1 MYRAPV
7 KQCLFLSAMNSS
19 CKLFLLLLTFF
30 ASGLYAQQKEKKDEP
45 LIQFSGRV
53 LDQDSLTPIPFVS
66 ILIKGTHRGAVSDY
80 LGFFSLVLVPGD
92 ELEFFSVTHKNRT
105 YKVPD
110 TLGQKYYFAIQVL
123 SKDTIQLPPVEIYPW
138 PSKDDFKRA
147 FLALNL
153 NETDAQRADQNLQR
167 EALTYLERNQA
178 PSAELNY
185 RYVMEN
191 YYTKI
196 YAAGQ
201 QPSITL
207 LNPIKWA
214 EFIDA
219 WRKGKLGK
227 KK

>member
-1 MYRAPV
+1 M
-7 KQCLFLSAMNSS
+7 LF
-19 CKLFLLLLTFF
+19 LLTFF
-30 ASGLYAQQKEKKDEP
+30 AGQLFSQQKTQKEEP

-66 ILIKGTHRGAVSDY
+66 ILIRGTHRGAVSDY

-105 YKVPD
+105 YRVPD
-110 TLGQKYYFAIQVL
+110 TLSQKYYFAIQVL

-167 EALTYLERNQA
+167 EALTYLERNQGA
-178 PSAELNY
+178 DGHLNY

-191 YYTKI
+191 YYTRI

-207 LNPIKWA
+207 LNPVKWA

-219 WRKGKLGK
+219 WRKGKFSNK

>member
-1 MYRAPV
+1 MKFRGALMLL
-7 KQCLFLSAMNSS
+7 LFLFFGEQ
-19 CKLFLLLLTFF
+19 LFP
-30 ASGLYAQQKEKKDEP
+30 QQKNQKEEP

-105 YKVPD
+105 YRVPD
-110 TLGQKYYFAIQVL
+110 TLSQKYYFAIQVL

-167 EALTYLERNQA
+167 EALTYLERNQGPDA
-178 PSAELNY
+178 HLNY

-191 YYTKI
+191 YYTRI

-207 LNPIKWA
+207 LNPVKWA

-219 WRKGKLGK
+219 WRKGKFSNK

>member
-1 MYRAPV
+1 
-7 KQCLFLSAMNSS
+7 MNVTR
-19 CKLFLLLLTFF
+19 KLIVLLLILLISD
-30 ASGLYAQQKEKKDEP
+30 ASAQTKTPKDEP
-45 LIQFSGRV
+45 LVQFSGRV

-110 TLGQKYYFAIQVL
+110 TLKLKYYFAIQVL

-138 PSKDDFKRA
+138 PSREDFKRA

-153 NETDAQRADQNLQR
+153 NDSDAERADQNLQR
-167 EALTYLERNQA
+167 EALTYLERNQTA
-178 PSAELNY
+178 SASENY

-191 YYTKI
+191 YYTRI

-219 WRKGKLGK
+219 WRKGKYRK
-227 KK
+227 K